1 MHAVSA
7 DPHAELIEIP
17 HLTHYSVDQPEG
29 LGQIIEH
36 LRSWLVGRELVG

>member
-1 MHAVSA
+1 MHAASA

-17 HLTHYSVDQPEG
+17 HLTHYLVDQPEG

-36 LRSWLVGRELVG
+36 SRSWLVRRELVG